1 MAVEELAVLL
11 RDDTNADAAVRL
23 ALKAEQVS
31 ISVSR
36 TPIQIAVPSASP
48 IIFDLGSSRPAITI
62 SGIVENVGGDTT
74 NTTANAFFN
83 MESRTIQGQTYYIPY
98 KNYLE
103 QQLLTWVTGLNDV
116 QVELGDAT
124 TPDYAGS
131 GTTASTGGGI
141 YKCSVQQFQFNQLP
155 AMEDRWNYSLQMV
168 AQWREGVS

>member
-48 IIFDLGSSRPAITI
+48 IIFDLGSSRPSITI

-74 NTTANAFFN
+74 NTTENAFFN

-103 QQLLTWVTGLNDV
+103 QQLLMQT
-116 QVELGDAT
+116 
-124 TPDYAGS
+124 
-131 GTTASTGGGI
+131 
-141 YKCSVQQFQFNQLP
+141 YKSYP
-155 AMEDRWNYSLQMV
+155 
-168 AQWREGVS
+168 